1 MIKYTLKIFLII
13 FSFASVEVLSQ
24 TFSISGYVTDTAG
37 KPIPGVNIIIRETKT
52 GAASDQDGFYIIKN
66 LTPAS
71 YTVEFSAIGFKKF
84 RRVGIRLTDHFTLN
98 VTLEESI
105 IQTEQV
111 IVTAAK
117 HEQNI
122 SDLPVSAEVV
132 GSDLISKKN
141 ITNLEQALRYV
152 PGINLTDDQISIRG
166 SSGYS
171 RGVGSRVLLAVDGI
185 PFYTGDTGETIWE
198 VIPVTEIERVEIIK
212 GAASSLYGST
222 AIGGVINVLTRPIR
236 EKPVTY
242 IKSLGGFYAKPS
254 FNEWD
259 WSDRTRF
266 FNALTLAHSN
276 KTGDFGF
283 SASFTRLE
291 TDGYRQNSFNKKY
304 IGFFKGVYDFSPT
317 SSISLLVNT
326 LNKRGGSF
334 IYWKDSRN
342 ALVPPDEDQGQ
353 RIATNRYLFGAIYKN
368 LISDDLLLNL
378 KVSYYRTNWE
388 ESSIPKIEST
398 SDLIRGEI
406 QTDWSVSEKFLLISG
421 IEGIASGVTS
431 TIFGNPRAVSSG
443 AYAHGEVTFNFPLLL
458 SFGARFDYSK
468 IDTLDGSG
476 AFSPKVGLNYKLTDE
491 FIFRSSFGTGFRAPS
506 LAEAFTSTTFSGIT
520 VKPNPKLKSERNF
533 TFEAGFNYKP
543 LQEVNFD
550 LSVFQNEYYDFIEA
564 SIDPTDGLVVF
575 DNVTRARVQGFEYQN
590 KFYLFYAS
598 LILNNGYTYLWSR
611 DIEKNKAL
619 KYRPRHLFYGSV
631 DYNLNKLI
639 SLGEDFIIGGD
650 FRFWSR
656 VEEIDNELAQF
667 VKDAHLRVPVYV
679 IDLRASLRT
688 PVFEIPA
695 RISVAANNVLNY
707 NYIELIGNLAP
718 VTNFSLSIEFYL
730 Q

>member
-1 MIKYTLKIFLII
+1 MNKPIFLLVFLI
-13 FSFASVEVLSQ
+13 ACVELFPQ
-24 TFSISGYVTDTAG
+24 TFSISGKITDVNG
-37 KPIPGVNIIIRETKT
+37 KPIPGVNVIVRETKT
-52 GAASDQDGFYIIKN
+52 GAASNADGYYIISDLK
-66 LTPAS
+66 PAG
-71 YTVEFSAIGFKKF
+71 YTIEFSAIGFKKF
-84 RRVGIRLTDHFTLN
+84 RRAGVKLTEDFILN
-98 VTLEESI
+98 VTLQETP

-111 IVTAAK
+111 VVTAAK

-122 SDLPVSAEVV
+122 SDLPVSA
-132 GSDLISKKN
+132 GIINSDLISKRN

-152 PGINLTDDQISIRG
+152 PGINLTGDQISIRG

-222 AIGGVINVLTRPIR
+222 AIGGVINVLTRPIQD
-236 EKPVTY
+236 KPVTY
-242 IKSLGGFYAKPS
+242 VKSLGGFYSKPS
-254 FNEWD
+254 YSEWD

-266 FNALTLAHSN
+266 FNALTLAHLN
-276 KTGDFGF
+276 KTGDFGI

-291 TDGYRQNSFNKKY
+291 TEGYRQSGFNKKY
-304 IGFFKGVYDFSPT
+304 IGFLKAIYDFSPA
-317 SSISLLVNT
+317 SSLSLLVNT

-342 ALVPPDEDQGQ
+342 ALVPPDENQGQ
-353 RIATNRYLFGAIYKN
+353 RTATNRYLFGSIYKN
-368 LISDDLLLNL
+368 LLSDQLLLNI
-378 KVSYYRTNWE
+378 KTSYYRTSWSENSE
-388 ESSIPKIEST
+388 TGIEST
-398 SDLIRGEI
+398 SHLVRGEI
-406 QTDWSVSEKFLLISG
+406 QTDWSISERFLFISG
-421 IEGIASGVTS
+421 IEGIGSKVNS
-431 TIFGNPRAVSSG
+431 NIFGNPDALSAG
-443 AYAHGEVTFNFPLLL
+443 AYTHGELKFDFPLLL
-458 SFGARFDYSK
+458 SFGARVDYGK
-468 IDTLDGSG
+468 LDSLKGSG
-476 AFSPKVGLNYKLTDE
+476 AFSPKVGLNYKLTEE
-491 FIFRSSFGTGFRAPS
+491 FVFRSSFGSGFRAPS

-533 TFEAGFNYKP
+533 TFEVGFNYKP
-543 LQEVNFD
+543 LQELNFD

-575 DNVTRARVQGFEYQN
+575 DNVTRARVQGLEYQN
-590 KFYLFYAS
+590 TFYLFDAS
-598 LILNNGYTYLWSR
+598 LILNSGYTYLWSR
-611 DIEKNKAL
+611 DIERNKAL
-619 KYRPRHLFYGSV
+619 KYRPRHLFYGSI

-639 SLGEDFIIGGD
+639 SLGEEFIIGSD

-656 VEEIDNELAQF
+656 VEEIDDELAQF

-679 IDLRASLRT
+679 LDLRASYSF
-688 PVFEIPA
+688 PVFNFPV
-695 RISVAANNVLNY
+695 RFSFAANNVLNY

-718 VTNFSLSIEFYL
+718 VRNFSLSIEFYL